1 MVLLAVLIKMAK
13 KKKSLLKLTDRQE
26 ATMKRH
32 SKHHSSKHMKEMRS
46 LMLKGSTFGAAHKIA
61 QKKVGT

>member
-1 MVLLAVLIKMAK
+1 MPGKSK
-13 KKKSLLKLTDRQE
+13 KQLTPRQQ

-32 SKHHSSKHMKEMRS
+32 SKHHTSKHMAAMKKA
-46 LMLKGSTFGAAHKIA
+46 MLSGKTFGQAHKIA

>member
-13 KKKSLLKLTDRQE
+13 KKTLLKLTDRQE
-26 ATMKRH
+26 KTMKRH
-32 SKHHSSKHMKEMRS
+32 AKHHTSKHMKTMRQA
-46 LMLKGSTFGAAHKIA
+46 MLKGSTFGQAHKLA

>member
-1 MVLLAVLIKMAK
+1 MAK

-32 SKHHSSKHMKEMRS
+32 SEHHSRKHMLAMRQA
-46 LMLKGSTFGAAHKIA
+46 MLKGSTFGAAHKLA